1 MKKKLLLIIMIAA
14 LLSCSNKNTTG
25 VGYEN
30 STENTYA
37 ASSNETTDN
46 SADTEINNN
55 KEDII
60 KHKGVWSG
68 ELKSDNTIEYLPWK
82 FEIKQ
87 DASIDVYISGSSYPE
102 PNLSFDKINKP
113 KENTLEFTVI
123 DDYISYKTIADF
135 NSDNSAAD
143 VVVEVSFIDDEENT
157 TPAYYRG
164 TMTKQ

>member
-37 ASSNETTDN
+37 ASSNETIDN

-68 ELKSDNTIEYLPWK
+68 ELKSDNIIEYLPWK

-87 DASIDVYISGSSYPE
+87 DASIDVYIYQALPIQ
-102 PNLSFDKINKP
+102 NLIYLLIRLINQKKI
-113 KENTLEFTVI
+113 L
-123 DDYISYKTIADF
+123 
-135 NSDNSAAD
+135 
-143 VVVEVSFIDDEENT
+143 
-157 TPAYYRG
+157 
-164 TMTKQ
+164 